1 MASTNHRGTTFR
13 LSDRLRYR
21 FDSLLSRGAIAV
33 IGWVGIVMGIV
44 VVLAGVVL
52 TLLDIHVTQD
62 SRGVGEAV
70 WQSFLRVMD
79 TGTMAGDSGAVL
91 RIVSLLVTL
100 SGIFLASILIGLITN
115 GISERIDALRK
126 GRSLV
131 VESDHTVILGWSPKV
146 FAVVEELCLA
156 NESRK
161 GGTGACIVIL
171 APVEKVKMEDAL
183 RMRVGQRHGT
193 RIVCRNGRTSDPAD
207 LALTNVAGARSVLV
221 LTSGDSAG
229 DAEAVTT
236 VLALRTLLPDL
247 HSRSIVADLS
257 EPVIAAELA
266 SATGGDVL
274 TVVGAE
280 WVARI
285 AAQASRQAG
294 LSLVYEELSQFA
306 GSEMYFHEEPALVGA
321 SFGDA
326 VLAFDTSAVLG
337 LRRTDHRIELLPSPD
352 RKIEKG
358 ELLIVIAEDDSLIRL
373 DGTPVGSNAP
383 ITVVPAR
390 MEAPS
395 RQRFVIIGWN
405 ELGPSMLAELDA
417 FLAPGSPVDIL
428 TDPEHVDPA
437 SVDPGPLLNL
447 SVEVHRSDGIDAEL
461 LHARCADI
469 PVDHIVVLGYRDT
482 LTPEQADART
492 MLTLLHLHRMLPTS
506 ESGER
511 ASVVAELLEVRNV
524 PLARQTA
531 TDDFVV
537 GDGLASLVLAQL
549 TEQRDLHGVFAE
561 LLGAGGTEISLRPAT
576 DYVDATGAATTFRD
590 VVRTSIGRGE
600 IAFGI
605 RSAGGILLSPRKST
619 PLTVGPDTS
628 VIVLVPERG
637 STRPT

>member
-100 SGIFLASILIGLITN
+100 SGIFLASVLIGLITN

-171 APVEKVKMEDAL
+171 APVEKVEMEDAL

>member
-171 APVEKVKMEDAL
+171 APVEKVEMEDAL

-576 DYVDATGAATTFRD
+576 DYVGATGAATTFRD